1 MENRLPS
8 RFNPLD
14 FARNGE
20 SGQLIL
26 PVSHF
31 KRFSA
36 LLSDDSGEVSA
47 QVRFHQERFAGSQA
61 RAVGSGT
68 LSTQAN
74 VVCQRCMKPMTI
86 DIDCEFKLAFVASEE
101 QADELPEDVDPVLM
115 DEHNEINAVDFL
127 EDELILQLPIS
138 TLHADDSLCEPK
150 AAWNDNRQTEPA
162 KTHKPFS
169 DLGKLLKH

>member
-8 RFNPLD
+8 RFNPVE
-14 FARNGE
+14 FARNSE
-20 SGQLIL
+20 AVRLVL

-47 QVRFHQERFAGSQA
+47 QARFYIGADKVPI
-61 RAVGSGT
+61 AVGN
-68 LSTQAN
+68 LSSQVN
-74 VVCQRCMKPMTI
+74 VVCQRCVKPMVIEINCDFT
-86 DIDCEFKLAFVASEE
+86 LAFVSSEDRAE
-101 QADELPEDVDPVLM
+101 ILPEDVDPVLM
-115 DEHNEINAVDFL
+115 DEHNEISAIDFL

-138 TLHADDSLCEPK
+138 TLHLDDSLCDAP
-150 AAWNDNRQTEPA
+150 AAVTVTENQQAEPA

-169 DLGKLLKH
+169 ELGKLLKH